1 MSVPNG
7 SAQAAGSTMM
17 DLALTFSNIING
29 EARGGEKTTRA
40 INPSNKQLLWEIPV
54 ASENDVN
61 DAVNAAAAAFPA
73 WSQTPWEERAKHLER
88 AREVLLGMHD
98 TLASLIMQENGK
110 PIQFAKMEVDHS
122 AGSLAYNASH
132 PPLQPRVAQ
141 DDDELRITV
150 RYVPM
155 GVVAAI
161 CPFNYPLVQAVA
173 KIGPALVTGNTI
185 IVKPSP
191 FTPYSTMKFIEAVKD
206 IFPPG
211 VLQVL
216 NGDAQTGALLCEHPN
231 VQHISFTGSI
241 AVGKKIMATASKT
254 LKRVTLELGGN
265 DACVI
270 FPDIDIS
277 VVTPQVAVGAFLN
290 SGQFCM
296 ACKRIYVHE
305 DIYEEFKQKLVD
317 VVKSWKTS
325 PSTPDAGNTLGPLQ
339 NDVQFEKGKSYIED
353 SRKNGYRFALGGED
367 TYYDDKS
374 YVLQPAIIDNPPDD
388 SRIVKEEPFAPIVP
402 LLKWSNEDD
411 LIVRVNDTNTGLGAS
426 VWSGD
431 VDRAVAFG
439 QRIHAGNVTINH
451 FPAPHPN
458 AHLAGWKES
467 GLSGEYGT
475 EGLQAYCNVQ
485 TMQCFKAPVG
495 AGSAEAE

>member
-1 MSVPNG
+1 MNSGLRCATSPWAWLLQ
-7 SAQAAGSTMM
+7 SARSTILSSGPI
-17 DLALTFSNIING
+17 LA
-29 EARGGEKTTRA
+29 
-40 INPSNKQLLWEIPV
+40 
-54 ASENDVN
+54 
-61 DAVNAAAAAFPA
+61 
-73 WSQTPWEERAKHLER
+73 
-88 AREVLLGMHD
+88 
-98 TLASLIMQENGK
+98 
-110 PIQFAKMEVDHS
+110 
-122 AGSLAYNASH
+122 
-132 PPLQPRVAQ
+132 
-141 DDDELRITV
+141 
-150 RYVPM
+150 
-155 GVVAAI
+155 
-161 CPFNYPLVQAVA
+161 
-173 KIGPALVTGNTI
+173 IGPALVTGNTI

-277 VVTPQVAVGAFLN
+277 VVTPQVAVGALLN

-388 SRIVKEEPFAPIVP
+388 SRIVKEEPFGESSFPQ
-402 LLKWSNEDD
+402 
-411 LIVRVNDTNTGLGAS
+411 LI
-426 VWSGD
+426 
-431 VDRAVAFG
+431 
-439 QRIHAGNVTINH
+439 
-451 FPAPHPN
+451 
-458 AHLAGWKES
+458 
-467 GLSGEYGT
+467 
-475 EGLQAYCNVQ
+475 
-485 TMQCFKAPVG
+485 
-495 AGSAEAE
+495 